1 MKMLG
6 ISSKRRQ
13 HLIQLVA
20 QTKSIIQIDDA
31 VRILNLPRKKAQWLL
46 WSYHKSGW
54 LKKIKAGTYIPVPQ
68 TATTAKEAIE
78 SPLLIATHLFSPG
91 YVGGW
96 TAAHHWGFTD
106 QLFSKTWFF
115 SEQRIIS
122 KEIELE
128 NQYFILTHVSKLSL
142 FGLKTIWENNHKI
155 IISDPHRTLIDF
167 AHRIDLFG
175 LNAFLDV
182 LKEYLSSEYKN
193 IEILLNYAQKIEN
206 RTVYKRLGFGLEY
219 LGFDEDELLLPC
231 KQLISKGLSKIAPQ
245 LTCPRVNKRWN
256 LYLPEGL
263 SKHD

>member
-13 HLIQLVA
+13 RLIQLMA
-20 QTKSIIQIDDA
+20 NTKSIIQIDDA
-31 VRILNLPRKKAQWLL
+31 VHILNLPRNKAQWLL
-46 WSYHKSGW
+46 WSYYKSGW
-54 LKKIKAGTYIPVPQ
+54 LKKVKSGTYIPVPQ
-68 TATTAKEAIE
+68 TAKTPDEAIE
-78 SPLLIATHLFSPG
+78 SPLLIATHLFGDG

-96 TAAHHWGFTD
+96 TAAHHWDLTD

-115 SEQRIIS
+115 SSQRVTS
-122 KEIELE
+122 KEVELE
-128 NQYFILTHVSKLSL
+128 NQHFILTHIPESVL

-155 IISDPHRTLIDF
+155 IISDPHRTIIDF

-182 LKEYLSSEYKN
+182 LKAYWHSEHKKT
-193 IEILLNYAQKIEN
+193 EILLDYAQKIGN

-219 LGFDEDELLLPC
+219 LGLDDDKLVLAC
-231 KQLISKGLSKIAPQ
+231 KQFISKGLSKIAPQ
-245 LTCPRVNKRWN
+245 LQCLRVNKRWN

-263 SKHD
+263 YKHD